1 MIDAQITRATCEVRC
16 GDETGTG
23 WLVTSSRVITAR
35 HCVYD
40 AISAGIQVRLRF
52 DLGGNSH
59 EISASVVAEDE
70 TLDVCVLLLAREI
83 NLAPILLDE
92 TLPIEGSRFT
102 AFGFPVAKLSVGHRL
117 EGSISQV
124 LDSPRLSM
132 DLDLHVDTPAALT
145 NYEGIS
151 GAALICDDRCR
162 GMLRIAVD
170 KSLGAMSVARMA
182 AFLREHSVPIDE
194 PPEDE
199 LGDQA
204 LASRE
209 GFTKAFDSL
218 VSTVAGGYAFIEGA
232 HGIGKST
239 FCETYRP
246 LNPALEHFGTYSF
259 SSHKGVVNAMH
270 LAQPEVFFDWLN
282 TLVSL
287 HLTGK
292 AGRVTEKRYSQLIVE
307 VGRLL
312 GVLGQ
317 AYSSQGKIGV
327 IFVDG
332 VDEVAKLGKGT
343 LERFVGL
350 LPPKMPAGLALVVSA
365 PSYVNLSAA
374 LGARMGSPSCI
385 AILSLARSAARA
397 FCASALLP
405 ERSSAGTVRIICDRA
420 QGHPLYLRYL
430 IDLANGGANDE
441 HLAALPLIDGSI
453 RNYYETLWPQLQG
466 DPEAVNLLAIIARLR
481 WGIPTQQLV
490 EVLTEAERMVLIT
503 TFARIQH
510 LLLRRDETA
519 IYHSSF
525 ADFLIEKTSLRELDV
540 QRRLA
545 EYCATSPDARYGTLN
560 IVYHGLRSGAAEEA
574 RTVAICEQSWVDR
587 CVTLGAEPDALLGD
601 VDEALAAATRQGS
614 LVEVIRILLLAQRLQ
629 FRYDA
634 LFAQSADL
642 AADALLSLGKTQ
654 ESLQHA
660 VRYGRLIVP
669 VHDALRL
676 ALQLIIAD
684 EVAAALDLL
693 DKAEAVIERQLS
705 TQGLTIA
712 HFVALFELRIQLL
725 LLRNRAG
732 DKGAMHALVVLYD
745 SSIEEIRD
753 SIADENALMH
763 CKSDM
768 ASYFAASMVCL
779 AARYAP
785 VSLIRKHFKGSTAW
799 LEQILLR
806 LLANYQ
812 AYCRHFGVAPDQSLL
827 ELVFADLRTL
837 LEELGTEWDKPSLRI
852 VDAIVT
858 LGAPTALIH
867 TLADERFGQLG
878 PLQLVAADNVTMD
891 ESLFAT
897 GMAQWRLASLLD
909 RNLPCPD
916 PAEIHPAGWR
926 EGIELICRA
935 LAWCDGAA
943 RRAKDCGD
951 EAGLQSAWSLLEQ
964 RVFERLRFTL
974 AQRVKWEDSYAVP
987 ETLFPKLY
995 EHLTGLLTDVFPGRL
1010 GYMLSFVEGRFADQ
1024 CGLYSEGFRSVLARV
1039 LAIIGR
1045 LTLDTVVGDQTF
1057 ALLQRWR
1064 NFAQAN
1070 VKNRHELVPELL
1082 TLIPLFA
1089 RFNALEEAHRTYQ
1102 AVLAVSMG
1110 PSWYKEDQLSL
1121 MTGALE
1127 RVPRGEPLEASIL
1140 SRVAGNLEAAS
1151 GEMTFQRFVRYDKA
1165 ALIGVLC
1172 QREDYLNAMR
1182 YFFRQTCGTAEQLL
1196 AEASEGEIDRTSPL
1210 RGTRFPGG
1218 ALDEQ
1223 EAVYRILKSA
1233 IPTAHWPLCWAL
1245 LEIYQFGDRRHLEK
1259 SAEAYARLIVQTR
1272 AQKDVQTLM
1281 IDRLKLICDSEF
1293 EDGQRVEF
1301 LSSLRDNL
1309 PPDLLKPFEELLG
1322 AIPHSSEVR
1331 VAPELNHD
1339 ALGGDIADDEDAEGQ
1354 AQSGSERDAL
1364 VMPGMFGSSGSTRE
1378 SDEALSQAERQLARG
1393 NTSAAQTEALAA
1405 LEHLQLG
1412 GWSIW
1417 GNLSPS
1423 ATRAEDILLHE
1434 GGSANAVVKQYAPLI
1449 LNERY
1454 VEKWRRADHLI
1465 ERIAGIATRA
1475 ERAALV
1481 RLVVEHVEIMV
1492 GDAAAKIHE
1501 YEFLEDTRTPDVSSS
1516 LIQLLLAT
1524 IDHPQWL
1531 RRDKAAELVLWLL
1544 ENVPQYIPIFA
1555 PTAFAMNS
1563 GNLPD
1568 VLCGVLDHLSISDA
1582 TQLWDR
1588 LVPALDLDNIPSTCR
1603 HVGRLAVLLRIT
1615 DRAARKGSTNAAAAL
1630 ERLRAAVPQSAE
1642 GANSAAATEAQ
1653 CPAWAR
1659 VAEREWHELN
1669 AMGLATQALVER
1681 ATTAIQAACAP
1692 LSVETSIELEQLLAE
1707 GFREDAEHPLGRWM
1721 AKVRYA
1727 LQVALLPL
1735 ASKAQLPLI
1744 EQTFRPYNPSRMGN
1758 LRITGFSSPASGW
1771 IAILKSPRE
1780 VIEPGRGDDAYLDFL
1795 ERIWDGS
1802 RFRLIR
1808 MTAFFYSSN
1817 ARPVPPTSTAKFL
1830 STEQPTSRRAS
1841 ESESCVRVEGRPAFF
1856 GSFTPAVP
1864 SATLMGMTGAT
1875 GADLTRAH
1883 WRIGRISASAGAG
1896 PEHEGCYLAIKR
1908 AALRL
1913 PRGVRLAWVCE
1924 IDCTRFS
1931 VVTRAD

>member
-23 WLVTSSRVITAR
+23 WLVSTSQVITAR

-40 AISAGIQVRLRF
+40 AISAGGQISLRF
-52 DLGGNSH
+52 DLDEGSH
-59 EISASVVAEDE
+59 EISASLVAEDE
-70 TLDVCVLLLAREI
+70 PLDVCVLLLAREI
-83 NLAPILLDE
+83 DVAPILLSE
-92 TLPIEGSRFT
+92 TLPIEGSRFS

-117 EGSISQV
+117 EGSISRV

-132 DLDLHVDTPAALT
+132 DLDLHVDAPAALT

-162 GMLRIAVD
+162 GILRIAVD
-170 KSLGAMSVARMA
+170 KSLGAISVARMA
-182 AFLREHSVPIDE
+182 AFLREYSVPIDE
-194 PPEDE
+194 APEDE

-209 GFTKAFDSL
+209 DFTKVFDSL
-218 VSTVAGGYAFIEGA
+218 ISTAAGGYAFIEGA

-246 LNPALEHFGTYSF
+246 LDPALEHFGTYSF
-259 SSHKGVVNAMH
+259 TFHKGVVNAMH

-282 TLVSL
+282 TLVSS

-292 AGRVTEKRYSQLIVE
+292 AGRISEKRYPQLIVE
-307 VGRLL
+307 TGRILEL
-312 GVLGQ
+312 LGQ
-317 AYSSQGKIGV
+317 AYLSQGKIGV

-332 VDEVAKLGKGT
+332 IDEVAKLGEGT
-343 LERFVGL
+343 LKRFIGL
-350 LPPKMPAGLALVVSA
+350 LPPKMPAGLAFVVSA

-374 LGARMGSPSCI
+374 LGARIGSHSCI
-385 AILSLARSAARA
+385 AIPSLVRSAARA

-430 IDLANGGANDE
+430 IDLANGGTDDE

-453 RNYYETLWPQLQG
+453 RNYYEMLWPQLLG

-490 EVLTEAERMVLIT
+490 EVLTEAERMVLVT

-510 LLLRRDETA
+510 LLLRRDETT

-525 ADFLIEKTSLRELDV
+525 ADFLIEKTALRELDV

-545 EYCATSPDARYGTLN
+545 QYCATHPDTRYGALN
-560 IVYHGLRSGAAEEA
+560 IVYHGLRSGTAEEA
-574 RTVAICEQSWVDR
+574 RTVAICEQSWSDR

-614 LVEVIRILLLAQRLQ
+614 LIEVVRILLLAQRLQ
-629 FRYDA
+629 FRYDT

-642 AADALLSLGKTQ
+642 AADALLALGKTQ
-654 ESLQHA
+654 EALQHA

-676 ALQLIIAD
+676 ALQLITAN
-684 EVAAALDLL
+684 ETAAALDLL
-693 DKAEAVIERQLS
+693 DKVEAVIERQLS
-705 TQGLTIA
+705 IQDLTIA

-732 DKGAMHALVVLYD
+732 DEGAMRALMVFYA
-745 SSIEEIRD
+745 SSIESIRD
-753 SIADENALMH
+753 SIDDETASRQ
-763 CKSDM
+763 CTSDM
-768 ASYFAASMVCL
+768 ASYFGASMACL

-785 VSLIRKHFKGSTAW
+785 VSVIREHLSGSPAG

-812 AYCRHFGVAPDQSLL
+812 AYRRHFGVAPNHTLL
-827 ELVFADLRTL
+827 GAMFADLRTL
-837 LEELGTEWDKPSLRI
+837 LEELGNEWDKPSLGI
-852 VDAIVT
+852 IDAMVT
-858 LGAPTALIH
+858 LGAPTALVH
-867 TLADERFGQLG
+867 TLAEERFGQLD
-878 PLQLVAADNVTMD
+878 PLQFIAADNVTMD
-891 ESLFAT
+891 ERLFAT
-897 GMAQWRLASLLD
+897 GMARWRLASLLD
-909 RNLPCPD
+909 KDLPCPD
-916 PAEIHPAGWR
+916 PAEIHPEGWK
-926 EGIELICRA
+926 GGVDSICRA
-935 LAWCDGAA
+935 FAWCDGAA

-951 EAGLQSAWSLLEQ
+951 EIGLQSVWSLLEQ
-964 RVFERLRFTL
+964 RVFERLRFSL
-974 AQRVKWEDSYAVP
+974 AQRVEWKDSYAVP
-987 ETLFPKLY
+987 EAVFPEVY
-995 EHLTGLLTDVFPGRL
+995 ERLTELLADVFPGHL
-1010 GYMLSFVEGRFADQ
+1010 GYLLSFVEGLFADQ
-1024 CGLYSEGFRSVLARV
+1024 CGLYSEGFRSVLSKV
-1039 LAIIGR
+1039 LAIVSR
-1045 LTLDTVVGDQTF
+1045 LPLDAVAGDQAF

-1064 NFAQAN
+1064 NFVQAN

-1089 RFNALEEAHRTYQ
+1089 RFSALEEAHRTYQ
-1102 AVLAVSMG
+1102 TVLAVSMG

-1127 RVPRGEPLEASIL
+1127 RVPREEPLEVSVL
-1140 SRVAGNLEAAS
+1140 SRAAGYLEAAS

-1172 QREDYLNAMR
+1172 QRGDYLSAVR
-1182 YFFRQTCGTAEQLL
+1182 YFLRQTCGTAEQLL
-1196 AEASEGEIDRTSPL
+1196 AEASEGEIDRISPL

-1223 EAVYRILKSA
+1223 DAVYRMLDSV
-1233 IPTAHWPLCWAL
+1233 IPTADWPLCWAL

-1259 SAEAYARLIVQTR
+1259 SVAAYARLAAQVR
-1272 AQKDVQTLM
+1272 ARSDVLTLM
-1281 IDRLKLICDSEF
+1281 LHRLKLICESEF
-1293 EDGQRVEF
+1293 EDGQRVQF

-1309 PPDLLKPFEELLG
+1309 PSDLLSPFEELLG
-1322 AIPHSSEVR
+1322 GIPRSSEVTA
-1331 VAPELNHD
+1331 APELSLD
-1339 ALGGDIADDEDAEGQ
+1339 AFGGDVANDEDAEGP
-1354 AQSGSERDAL
+1354 AQNRQERDAL
-1364 VMPGMFGSSGSTRE
+1364 VMPGMFGTSGSTRE
-1378 SDEALSQAERQLARG
+1378 SDEALLRAERQLARG

-1405 LEHLQLG
+1405 LEHLQRG

-1417 GNLSPS
+1417 GNLSPG
-1423 ATRAEDILLHE
+1423 ATKAEDILLHE
-1434 GGSANAVVKQYAPLI
+1434 AGSSDTVVKQYAPLI

-1454 VEKWRRADHLI
+1454 ADKWRLADHLI

-1481 RLVVEHVEIMV
+1481 RLVVEHTEIMV
-1492 GDAAAKIHE
+1492 GDATAKIRE
-1501 YEFLEDTRTPDVSSS
+1501 YEFLEETGTADESSC
-1516 LIQLLLAT
+1516 LIQLLLAA
-1524 IDHPQWL
+1524 IDHPKWL

-1544 ENVPQYIPIFA
+1544 ESFPQYIPILG
-1555 PTAFAMNS
+1555 PTAFAMDS
-1563 GNLPD
+1563 GNCPD

-1582 TQLWDR
+1582 TQFWDR
-1588 LVPALDLDNIPSTCR
+1588 LAPALDLNDISSRCR

-1615 DRAARKGSTNAAAAL
+1615 DRAARKGSTSAAEAL
-1630 ERLRAAVPQSAE
+1630 KRVRAAIPQSAG
-1642 GANSAAATEAQ
+1642 GADGIAATEAL
-1653 CPAWAR
+1653 CPVWTR
-1659 VAEREWHELN
+1659 IAEREWNELK
-1669 AMGLATQALVER
+1669 AMGLATQELVER
-1681 ATTAIQAACAP
+1681 ATTAIRDACAP
-1692 LSVETSIELEQLLAE
+1692 LSVETSIELEHLLAE
-1707 GFREDAEHPLGRWM
+1707 GFREDAEHPLGRWK

-1735 ASKAQLPLI
+1735 ASEALLPRI
-1744 EQTFRPYNPSRMGN
+1744 EQTFRPFNPARMGN
-1758 LRITGFSSPASGW
+1758 LRIVGFSSPASAW
-1771 IAILKSPRE
+1771 MAALESPRE
-1780 VIEPGRGDDAYLDFL
+1780 VIEPGRGDDVYLDYL
-1795 ERIWDGS
+1795 ERIWDGN

-1808 MTAFFYSSN
+1808 MTSFFYSAN
-1817 ARPVPPTSTAKFL
+1817 ARPVPPISIAKFL
-1830 STEQPTSRRAS
+1830 STEQPTSEHAS
-1841 ESESCVRVEGRPAFF
+1841 ESDSCVRVAGRPAFF

-1883 WRIGRISASAGAG
+1883 WRIGRTTSSRGGG
-1896 PEHEGCYLAIKR
+1896 PKHEGCYLAIKR
-1908 AALRL
+1908 TALRL
-1913 PRGVRLAWVCE
+1913 PRGVKLAWVCE
-1924 IDCTRFS
+1924 IDGTRVG
-1931 VVTRAD
+1931 VVTRSD

>member
-1 MIDAQITRATCEVRC
+1 MIDAQITRATCEVHC
-16 GDETGTG
+16 GGENGTG
-23 WLVTSSRVITAR
+23 WLITPSRVITAR
-35 HCVYD
+35 HCIYD
-40 AISAGIQVRLRF
+40 AISAGAQISLRF
-52 DLGGNSH
+52 DLDEGSH
-59 EISASVVAEDE
+59 EISASVVADDE
-70 TLDVCVLLLAREI
+70 TFDVCVLQLAQEI
-83 NLAPILLDE
+83 DVAPILLSE
-92 TLPIEGSRFT
+92 TLPIEGSRFS

-117 EGSISQV
+117 EGSISRV

-132 DLDLHVDTPAALT
+132 DLDLHVDAPAALT

-151 GAALICDDRCR
+151 GAALICDDCCR

-170 KSLGAMSVARMA
+170 KSLGAISIARMA

-194 PPEDE
+194 APEDE
-199 LGDQA
+199 IDHQA

-209 GFTKAFDSL
+209 DFTKAFDSL
-218 VSTVAGGYAFIEGA
+218 VGAMAGGYAFIEGA

-246 LNPALEHFGTYSF
+246 LDSALEHFGTYSF
-259 SSHKGVVNAMH
+259 TSHKGVLNAMH

-282 TLVSL
+282 TLVSS

-292 AGRVTEKRYSQLIVE
+292 AGRVSEKRYQQLIVE

-332 VDEVAKLGKGT
+332 LDEVAKLGGGM
-343 LERFVGL
+343 LERFMGL
-350 LPPKMPAGLALVVSA
+350 LPPKMPAGLAFVISA

-374 LGARMGSPSCI
+374 LGARMGSHSCI
-385 AILSLARSAARA
+385 AMPSLARSAARA

-405 ERSSAGTVRIICDRA
+405 ERSSAGTARIICDRA

-430 IDLANGGANDE
+430 IDLANGGADDE

-453 RNYYETLWPQLQG
+453 RNYYETLWPQLLG
-466 DPEAVNLLAIIARLR
+466 DPDAVNLLAIIARLR

-490 EVLTEAERMVLIT
+490 EVLTEAERMVLVT
-503 TFARIQH
+503 TLARIQH
-510 LLLRRDETA
+510 LLLRRDETT

-525 ADFLIEKTSLRELDV
+525 ADFLIEKTALRELDV
-540 QRRLA
+540 QRRLVQ
-545 EYCATSPDARYGTLN
+545 YCATHPDTHYGTLN
-560 IVYHGLRSGAAEEA
+560 AVYHGLRSGTAEEA
-574 RTVAICEQSWVDR
+574 RTVAICEQGWVDR

-642 AADALLSLGKTQ
+642 AADALLALGKTQ
-654 ESLQHA
+654 EALQHA

-669 VHDALRL
+669 VPDALRL
-676 ALQLIIAD
+676 ALQLIMAN
-684 EVAAALDLL
+684 EAAAALDLL

-705 TQGLTIA
+705 TQDLTIA

-732 DKGAMHALVVLYD
+732 DEGAMHALMVFYG
-745 SSIEEIRD
+745 SSIESIRD
-753 SIADENALMH
+753 SIEDKTDRRH
-763 CKSDM
+763 CTSDM
-768 ASYFAASMVCL
+768 ASYFGASMACL

-785 VSLIRKHFKGSTAW
+785 VSVIREHLSGSPAG

-812 AYCRHFGVAPDQSLL
+812 AYCRHFGVAPNHTLL
-827 ELVFADLRTL
+827 GVMFADSRTL
-837 LEELGTEWDKPSLRI
+837 LEELGNEWDKPSLGI
-852 VDAIVT
+852 IDAIVT
-858 LGAPTALIH
+858 LGAPTALVH
-867 TLADERFGQLG
+867 ALVEERFGQLD
-878 PLQLVAADNVTMD
+878 PLQFIAADNVTMD
-891 ESLFAT
+891 ERLFAT
-897 GMAQWRLASLLD
+897 GMARWRLASLLD
-909 RNLPCPD
+909 KDLPCPD
-916 PAEIHPAGWR
+916 PAEIHPEGWK
-926 EGIELICRA
+926 GGVDSICRA
-935 LAWCDGAA
+935 FAWCDGAA

-951 EAGLQSAWSLLEQ
+951 EIGLQSVWSLLEQ
-964 RVFERLRFTL
+964 RVFERLRFSL
-974 AQRVKWEDSYAVP
+974 AQRVEWKDSYAIP
-987 ETLFPKLY
+987 EAVFPEVY
-995 EHLTGLLTDVFPGRL
+995 ERLTELLADVFPGHL
-1010 GYMLSFVEGRFADQ
+1010 GYLLSFVEGLFADQ
-1024 CGLYSEGFRSVLARV
+1024 CGLYSEGFRSVLSKV
-1039 LAIIGR
+1039 LAIVSR
-1045 LTLDTVVGDQTF
+1045 LPMDAAAGDQAF

-1064 NFAQAN
+1064 NFVQAN
-1070 VKNRHELVPELL
+1070 VKNRHELVPEFL

-1089 RFNALEEAHRTYQ
+1089 RFSALEEAHRTYQ
-1102 AVLAVSMG
+1102 TVLAVSMG

-1127 RVPRGEPLEASIL
+1127 RVPREEPLEVSVL
-1140 SRVAGNLEAAS
+1140 SRVAGYLEAAS

-1172 QREDYLNAMR
+1172 QRGNYLSAVR
-1182 YFFRQTCGTAEQLL
+1182 YFLRQTCGTAEQLL

-1223 EAVYRILKSA
+1223 DAVYRMLDSA
-1233 IPTAHWPLCWAL
+1233 IPTADWPLCWAL

-1259 SAEAYARLIVQTR
+1259 STEAYARLAARMR
-1272 AQKDVQTLM
+1272 ARNDVLTLM
-1281 IDRLKLICDSEF
+1281 LHRLKLIYESEF
-1293 EDGQRVEF
+1293 EDGQRVQF

-1309 PPDLLKPFEELLG
+1309 PPDLLNPFEELLG
-1322 AIPHSSEVR
+1322 EIPSSREVTA
-1331 VAPELNHD
+1331 APELSHD
-1339 ALGGDIADDEDAEGQ
+1339 TFGGDVADDEGAEGEV
-1354 AQSGSERDAL
+1354 QSRAERDAL
-1364 VMPGMFGSSGSTRE
+1364 VMPGMFGTSVSTRE
-1378 SDEALSQAERQLARG
+1378 SDEALLRAERQLARG

-1405 LEHLQLG
+1405 LEHLQRG

-1423 ATRAEDILLHE
+1423 ATKAEDILLHE
-1434 GGSANAVVKQYAPLI
+1434 AGSSDAVVKQYAPLI

-1454 VEKWRRADHLI
+1454 AEKWRRADHLI

-1475 ERAALV
+1475 ERVALV
-1481 RLVVEHVEIMV
+1481 RLVLEHTKIMV
-1492 GDAAAKIHE
+1492 GDAAAKIRE
-1501 YEFLEDTRTPDVSSS
+1501 YEFLEETGAVDASSS
-1516 LIQLLLAT
+1516 LIQLLLAA
-1524 IDHPQWL
+1524 IDHPKWL

-1544 ENVPQYIPIFA
+1544 ESFPQYIPIFG
-1555 PTAFAMNS
+1555 PTAFAMDS

-1568 VLCGVLDHLSISDA
+1568 VLCGVLEHLSSSDA

-1588 LVPALDLDNIPSTCR
+1588 LAPVLDLDDIQRNCR

-1615 DRAARKGSTNAAAAL
+1615 ERAARKGSTNAAAAL
-1630 ERLRAAVPQSAE
+1630 ERVRAALPSPAE
-1642 GANSAAATEAQ
+1642 GASGVAATKAQ
-1653 CPAWAR
+1653 CPAWAV
-1659 VAEREWHELN
+1659 VAKREWHELE
-1669 AMGLATQALVER
+1669 AMGIATQELVEH
-1681 ATTAIQAACAP
+1681 ATTVIRDACAP
-1692 LSVETSIELEQLLAE
+1692 LPVETSIDLERLLAE
-1707 GFREDAEHPLGRWM
+1707 GFREDAEHPLGRWK

-1727 LQVALLPL
+1727 LQVALLPV
-1735 ASKAQLPLI
+1735 ASEALLPRI
-1744 EQTFRPYNPSRMGN
+1744 EQTFRTYNPERMGPM
-1758 LRITGFSSPASGW
+1758 RIVGFSSPASGW
-1771 IAILKSPRE
+1771 IATLRSRRG
-1780 VIEPGRGDDAYLDFL
+1780 VIEPVNGDDIYLDFL
-1795 ERIWDGS
+1795 ERIWDGKYY
-1802 RFRLIR
+1802 RLVR
-1808 MTAFFYSSN
+1808 LTAFFYSSN
-1817 ARPVPPTSTAKFL
+1817 ARPVPPTPAATFL
-1830 STEQPTSRRAS
+1830 STEQATSRRAS

-1864 SATLMGMTGAT
+1864 SATLIGMTGAT

-1883 WRIGRISASAGAG
+1883 WRIGRISASRGAG

-1913 PRGVRLAWVCE
+1913 PRGFRLAWVCE
-1924 IDCTRFS
+1924 IDGMPFS
-1931 VVTRAD
+1931 IVTSAD